1 MILRPEQ
8 IKLLRLGRP
17 VIPANGDGGDSS
29 SQSNTTSNNITN
41 TLTQD
46 RRLVVDNGGI
56 GISTDNSNV
65 TLSMTDHGAIN
76 QAVGLG
82 IQAIQSMQ
90 ANSSDALDAS
100 VRLNKT
106 GYDMLKL
113 NTDLAAHLSG
123 DNSAIVNSAMA
134 QSQAAMQTV
143 ASVVSKPLDMND
155 PKHILVAAG
164 ICAVAVVAVASFSKG
179 K

>member
-17 VIPANGDGGDSS
+17 VIPANGAGGDSS
-29 SQSNTTSNNITN
+29 SESNTSSTNITN

-56 GISTDNSNV
+56 GLSTDNSNV
-65 TLSMTDHGAIN
+65 TLTMTDHGAIG
-76 QAVGLG
+76 QAVDLG
-82 IQAIQSMQ
+82 IEAIQAMK

-100 VRLNKT
+100 VKLNKT
-106 GYDMLKL
+106 GYDMLRL
-113 NTDLAAHLSG
+113 NTDLAAHLT
-123 DNSAIVNSAMA
+123 DANSELI
-134 QSQAAMQTV
+134 SQTMEQNRAALQTV

-155 PKHILVAAG
+155 PKHILVATG